1 MLAPRGSPSR
11 IIGLIAAV
19 AALSNFLEGY
29 SSSYPNT
36 AEFINNSYIA
46 RGSVLTVWEFTW
58 YWSLLLNIWFIGY
71 LFGTILTP
79 LFTERYGRKNSLCL
93 ANCISLLGTLITI
106 AAIFLEIPELL
117 IFGRIFAA
125 VGSGLSFGSLIL
137 FIQETTPTQLR
148 GTCSFLSEVSYIA
161 VSVIGMGMGM
171 DLMLGRNLLALVGF
185 GAIPGILSIFIV
197 LPLRE
202 SPKFLLLNRNDRK
215 AAIKSLEFY
224 QGKQPDNQAINEIL
238 KESDNCGHKRKEGGG
253 QHNLSL
259 IKALIQILK
268 QPHLRKA
275 FIIGTLSLQIIVGI
289 WPIIYIS
296 TDLLEAHF
304 DANASQYSSFAFICA
319 NFVASVIGTCSVEK
333 FGRRPMLIWCGIA
346 NTLCLCSYILFDRM
360 TSQKSIFFVNPQF
373 KYGCV
378 FSLIAYGITY
388 GAALGPIAF
397 FITSELV
404 PQRFR
409 SLVQSIVF
417 MTNTIINFVFS
428 FITLP
433 LYEIIDVWSFIPLF
447 IIPSII
453 SICYLIKELP
463 ETKGREIHEIVEQLK
478 KGTKKKKKSGV
489 IHPAAKGSTATADS
503 STTISDEE
511 NDDIEDFEEGIPDIL
526 LATTGH
532 GKNSLIKTAAGSMA
546 IAAAISKVIGG
557 EQQNKNN
564 LTTITPIPEEKD
576 EEEGKE

>member
-1 MLAPRGSPSR
+1 M
-11 IIGLIAAV
+11 
-19 AALSNFLEGY
+19 FL
-29 SSSYPNT
+29 
-36 AEFINNSYIA
+36 
-46 RGSVLTVWEFTW
+46 
-58 YWSLLLNIWFIGY
+58 
-71 LFGTILTP
+71 
-79 LFTERYGRKNSLCL
+79 
-93 ANCISLLGTLITI
+93 
-106 AAIFLEIPELL
+106 AIFLEIPELL

-137 FIQETTPTQLR
+137 FIQVIFEKFNLLATKTLN
-148 GTCSFLSEVSYIA
+148 GEGLYSLVISYIA

-224 QGKQPDNQAINEIL
+224 QGKQPDNHQMAINEIL
-238 KESDNCGHKRKEGGG
+238 KESDTCGHKRKEGGG
-253 QHNLSL
+253 QHNISL

-275 FIIGTLSLQIIVGI
+275 FIIGTLSLQI
-289 WPIIYIS
+289 
-296 TDLLEAHF
+296 
-304 DANASQYSSFAFICA
+304 
-319 NFVASVIGTCSVEK
+319 
-333 FGRRPMLIWCGIA
+333 
-346 NTLCLCSYILFDRM
+346 
-360 TSQKSIFFVNPQF
+360 
-373 KYGCV
+373 
-378 FSLIAYGITY
+378 IAYGITY

-447 IIPSII
+447 IIPSTI

-478 KGTKKKKKSGV
+478 KGTKKKKKSGI
-489 IHPAAKGSTATADS
+489 IHPAAKGSIATADS

-557 EQQNKNN
+557 EQSKNKTN